1 MWTYRNCEAYLFM
14 QIVDYVTNQPKYEN
28 IFSDIVSKQV
38 KVNKYYWKEECKHRS
53 KTP

>member
-14 QIVDYVTNQPKYEN
+14 QIVDYVINQPKYEN

-38 KVNKYYWKEECKHRS
+38 KVNKYYWKEE
-53 KTP
+53 